1 MPLSDEQRREAVA
14 LLADLLLAAG
24 AKRRGIGSGG
34 ATGNR
39 DPESMPALTRTR
51 RIGAEHVFELHGI

>member
-1 MPLSDEQRREAVA
+1 VPLSDEQRREAVA

-34 ATGNR
+34 ATGSASDGAIGSVISFPQKRRKGR
-39 DPESMPALTRTR
+39 DA
-51 RIGAEHVFELHGI
+51 A